1 MAYSETP
8 YRKDT
13 TMKIVDAAKEIA
25 KNEKVQAVVT
35 VATVAAVTTAS
46 LVAVHLVT
54 KKIEGSA

>member
-13 TMKIVDAAKEIA
+13 IMKIIDAAKEIA
-25 KNEKVQAVVT
+25 QNEKVQAVVT

-46 LVAVHLVT
+46 LIAVHLAT
-54 KKIEGSA
+54 KKINESA